1 MSFSPATFRFLR
13 GLKRHNARP
22 WFEARRAEYETQVR
36 APMHALIEDMDV
48 RLARVAPEIIGH
60 PRRSMFRI
68 YRDIRFSSDKS
79 PYKTHAACWFYHRD
93 ADRRVGSEAEGGG
106 AGFYFHVEPGGCY
119 VGGGMWMPARGVLN
133 RLRDCLAE
141 DHQAFD
147 RIVRA
152 KAFLRRFDGLDD
164 EAVLKR
170 MPRGFPEN
178 HPAAR
183 WLKYRSFVAGREIA
197 QRQVMS
203 AGLPALLEKD
213 FLALLPLVRWLNGA
227 LGLRPATQR

>member
-1 MSFSPATFRFLR
+1 MTFGPATFRFLR
-13 GLKRHNARP
+13 GLKRNNTKP
-22 WFEARRAEYETQVR
+22 WFEAHRAEYETRVR
-36 APMHALIEDMDV
+36 FPMHALIEEMDV
-48 RLARVAPEIIGH
+48 RLARVAPEIMGH

-106 AGFYFHVEPGGCY
+106 AGFYFHVAPDDCY
-119 VGGGMWMPARGVLN
+119 VGGGIWMPARGVLN
-133 RLRDCLAE
+133 RIRGRLAE
-141 DHQAFD
+141 DPRTFD
-147 RIVRA
+147 RIVRHRG
-152 KAFLRRFDGLDD
+152 FLRRFGGLDD

-170 MPRGFPEN
+170 MPRGFPED

-183 WLKYRSFVAGREIA
+183 WLKYRSFVAGRAIG

-203 AGLPALLEKD
+203 SRLPAQLEQD
-213 FLALLPLVRWLNGA
+213 FQGLLPLVRWLNAA
-227 LGLRPATQR
+227 LGLRPAAQR

>member
-1 MSFSPATFRFLR
+1 MSFSRATFRFLR
-13 GLKRHNARP
+13 GLKRHNAKP
-22 WFEARRAEYETQVR
+22 WFEAHRAEYETQVR
-36 APMHALIEDMDV
+36 GPMQGLIEEMDV

-106 AGFYFHVEPGGCY
+106 GGFYFHVAPDGCY
-119 VGGGMWMPARGVLN
+119 VGGGIWMPARGVLN
-133 RLRDCLAE
+133 RLRDALAE
-141 DHQAFD
+141 DHKTFG

-152 KAFLRRFDGLDD
+152 NAFLRRFGGLDD
-164 EAVLKR
+164 DAVLKR
-170 MPRGFPEN
+170 MPRGFPED
-178 HPAAR
+178 HPGAR
-183 WLKYRSFVAGREIA
+183 WLKYRSFVAGRELT
-197 QRQVMS
+197 QRQVTG

-213 FLALLPLVRWLNGA
+213 FLGLLPLVRWLNSA
-227 LGLRPATQR
+227 LGLKPATQR

>member
-133 RLRDCLAE
+133 RLRDCLAD

>member
-22 WFEARRAEYETQVR
+22 WFEAHRAEYETQVR

-48 RLARVAPEIIGH
+48 RLARFAPEIIGH

-106 AGFYFHVEPGGCY
+106 AGFYFHVAPDGCY
-119 VGGGMWMPARGVLN
+119 VGGGIWMPARGVLI
-133 RLRDCLAE
+133 RIRDGLAE
-141 DHQAFD
+141 DHRTFE

-152 KAFLRRFDGLDD
+152 RPFLRRFGELDD
-164 EAVLKR
+164 EAALKR
-170 MPRGFPEN
+170 MPQGFPDD
-178 HPAAR
+178 HPAAP
-183 WLKYRSFVAGREIA
+183 WLKYRSFVAGREIT
-197 QRQVMS
+197 QRQVTS
-203 AGLPALLEKD
+203 PGLPALLEKD
-213 FLALLPLVRWLNGA
+213 FLGLLPLVRWLNAA

>member
-48 RLARVAPEIIGH
+48 RLARIAPEIIGH

-133 RLRDCLAE
+133 RLRDCLAD

-147 RIVRA
+147 RIVSG
-152 KAFLRRFDGLDD
+152 KAFLRRFGGLDD

-178 HPAAR
+178 HPAAH
-183 WLKYRSFVAGREIA
+183 WLKYRSFVAGREIT

-203 AGLPALLEKD
+203 AGLPTLLEKD